1 MSDVKDDASQPRAV
15 LGVSRREF
23 VGAMA
28 PAAAFTILPARVLG
42 REEDRAAPSER
53 ITAACIGV
61 GAQGTRVMLDFLKQ
75 PDIQVVAVCDVNEG
89 SSNFVEWGTN
99 EIRDKVR
106 ALLGD
111 PSWGPPVAGCVAGRE
126 PARRIVDA
134 YYARPERSGKYAG
147 CAVFVDYRELL
158 EKQNDLDAVIIG
170 TPDHLHAV
178 ISIAAMKK
186 GRHVYCQKPLTHSVE
201 EARRVAEVA
210 RETKVATQVATG
222 NQASEATRQLC
233 EWVWAGA
240 IGPVRQVINW
250 SDRPYWAQGI
260 DRPPGEDPVPPGLDW
275 DLWLGPAPA
284 RPFLA
289 VYQPFAWRGWTD
301 FGAGALGD
309 MGCYSFDTIFR
320 VLKLGAPVRVQGSS
334 TKVHPETFPQASI
347 VHFDFPA
354 RGAMPPVR
362 LIWSDGGLKPARP
375 AELPPGTV
383 LDKDGLLFVGD
394 RGTILCGFNG
404 AKPQLIPE
412 ARIKAFKPPAPT
424 LPRSPGHDREWI
436 DACKGGPAPG
446 ANFEFAGMVTE
457 ALLLGNVALRAEKE
471 LEWDGAQH
479 TITRPA
485 EAKVLLRSTYRDGW
499 SLSA

>member
-1 MSDVKDDASQPRAV
+1 
-15 LGVSRREF
+15 
-23 VGAMA
+23 
-28 PAAAFTILPARVLG
+28 
-42 REEDRAAPSER
+42 
-53 ITAACIGV
+53 
-61 GAQGTRVMLDFLKQ
+61 
-75 PDIQVVAVCDVNEG
+75 
-89 SSNFVEWGTN
+89 
-99 EIRDKVR
+99 
-106 ALLGD
+106 
-111 PSWGPPVAGCVAGRE
+111 
-126 PARRIVDA
+126 
-134 YYARPERSGKYAG
+134 
-147 CAVFVDYRELL
+147 
-158 EKQNDLDAVIIG
+158 
-170 TPDHLHAV
+170 
-178 ISIAAMKK
+178 
-186 GRHVYCQKPLTHSVE
+186 
-201 EARRVAEVA
+201 
-210 RETKVATQVATG
+210 
-222 NQASEATRQLC
+222 
-233 EWVWAGA
+233 
-240 IGPVRQVINW
+240 VRQVINW

-362 LIWSDGGLKPARP
+362 LTWSDGGLKPARP

-383 LDKDGLLFVGD
+383 LDEDGLLFVGD

-412 ARIKAFKPPAPT
+412 ARMKAFKPPAPT

-457 ALLLGNVALRAEKE
+457 ALLLGNVALRAGKE
-471 LEWDGAQH
+471 VEWDGAQH

-485 EAKVLLRSTYRDGW
+485 EANVLLRSTYRDGW